1 MQQEKVTVKGIVT
14 DAKGEAIIGANIIE
28 KGTTNGTI
36 TDLDGKFL
44 LTVKQNAEI
53 TISYVG
59 FKSQTLKAQ
68 GVLQVVLEEDAEILQ
83 EVVVTGYTTHGCTE
97 NDSRFRSDACF
108 AR

>member
-1 MQQEKVTVKGIVT
+1 MKSKKRAFFFTLLLLMVCVVVQAQSLQVEGTVVSKS
-14 DAKGEAIIGANIIE
+14 DGEPIIGATVLE
-28 KGTTNGTI
+28 SGTTNGTI

-68 GVLQVVLEEDAEILQ
+68 GV
-83 EVVVTGYTTHGCTE
+83 
-97 NDSRFRSDACF
+97 
-108 AR
+108 